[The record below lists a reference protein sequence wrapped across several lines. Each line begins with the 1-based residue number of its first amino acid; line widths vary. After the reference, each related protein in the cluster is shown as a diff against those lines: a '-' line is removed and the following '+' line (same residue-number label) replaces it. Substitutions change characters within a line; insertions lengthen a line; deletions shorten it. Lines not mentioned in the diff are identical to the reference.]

1 MVRYIERWVQFVIHL
16 VEKTSV
22 RYSDEISIRAL
33 RVLSQ
38 GITRRPKSTNI
49 TLVSAGWAKPN
60 LYIG

>member
-22 RYSDEISIRAL
+22 RYSDEISITAL

-38 GITRRPKSTNI
+38 GINT
-49 TLVSAGWAKPN
+49 
-60 LYIG
+60 

>member
-22 RYSDEISIRAL
+22 RYSDEISIRTL

-38 GITRRPKSTNI
+38 GINT
-49 TLVSAGWAKPN
+49 
-60 LYIG
+60 